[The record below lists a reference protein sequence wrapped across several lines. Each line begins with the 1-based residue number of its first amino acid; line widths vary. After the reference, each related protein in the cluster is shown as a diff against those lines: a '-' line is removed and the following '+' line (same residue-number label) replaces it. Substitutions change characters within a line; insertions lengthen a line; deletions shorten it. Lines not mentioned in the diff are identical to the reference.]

1 MVTTIVGLGR
11 GLAKYPLD
19 SILDIGGFV
28 TNKGKTPSYKCYPT
42 LALGKGQKAKC
53 FTVSSFCLK
62 YCDKNSAPCPTM
74 TFGFLDVKQP
84 SDYHFF
90 FFCPE

>member
-28 TNKGKTPSYKCYPT
+28 TNKGKTPSYKCNPS
-42 LALGKGQKAKC
+42 LALGKRPRSQV
-53 FTVSSFCLK
+53 F
-62 YCDKNSAPCPTM
+62 
-74 TFGFLDVKQP
+74 
-84 SDYHFF
+84 HRFF
-90 FFCPE
+90 FLPQILR

>member
-28 TNKGKTPSYKCYPT
+28 TNKGKTPSYKCNPT
-42 LALGKGQKAKC
+42 LALGKRPKSQV
-53 FTVSSFCLK
+53 F
-62 YCDKNSAPCPTM
+62 PC
-74 TFGFLDVKQP
+74 
-84 SDYHFF
+84 FF
-90 FFCPE
+90 FSSNIAIKILLHAPQ